1 MQRQR
6 GELVPIGDALS
17 GMGGPVATEPKTQPI
32 AATFVGLAGTVTV
45 SLTKRGAVVGLMIIV
60 VRSLKLTCLVVLFLI
75 APAYYLEGQEAEW
88 TISNRVDQMSDE
100 VSWYARSPLARS
112 HGIESFISFVCSGK
126 HGEVYI
132 GFDRQVRIRW
142 DEGVLGTKKLRAKW
156 SGRSKPEEA
165 YFVENGRFIHFV
177 KVEETMKHLVEWKRK
192 ELKLEVPLVPEGNA
206 IFRYDL
212 SGAARGIAEAREK
225 CRKGEA

>member
-1 MQRQR
+1 M
-6 GELVPIGDALS
+6 S
-17 GMGGPVATEPKTQPI
+17 
-32 AATFVGLAGTVTV
+32 
-45 SLTKRGAVVGLMIIV
+45 IV

-75 APAYYLEGQEAEW
+75 APADCLEGQEAEW

-132 GFDRQVRIRW
+132 GFDRQVLIRW
-142 DEGVLGTKKLRAKW
+142 DDGFLGTKKLRAKW